1 LSGVALSLLAQGR
14 ILGQALGRLPGD
26 ERGARE
32 RQGPCPRDHVRLA
45 EGCCGRPRRARRTTV
60 RDLSAR
66 AADLTATAADKAAP
80 YARRAGAATADAS
93 VKLAEAARGW
103 AAELRGAKAE
113 PDAAETYEAPSA
125 SATSTATAVAEPE
138 IVDDVAPSGFAA
150 DEPEGAQPEVA
161 DTESF
166 ELPAETEPAPF
177 ESTADAAP
185 ANPGFEEGT
194 GTTEE
199 QDRPGF

>member
-1 LSGVALSLLAQGR
+1 MDDETRGTNEAHENGKGHAPETMFDSLKVAA
-14 ILGQALGRLPGD
+14 GD
-26 ERGARE
+26 
-32 RQGPCPRDHVRLA
+32 LA
-45 EGCCGRPRRARRTTV
+45 ERAGPTV

-80 YARRAGAATADAS
+80 FARRAGAATADAS
-93 VKLAEAARGW
+93 VKLAEAARSW
-103 AAELRGAKAE
+103 AADLRGAKSE
-113 PDAAETYEAPSA
+113 PAAAETYEAPSA

-150 DEPEGAQPEVA
+150 DEPEGAQPE
-161 DTESF
+161 SF

-177 ESTADAAP
+177 ESTADEAP

-194 GTTEE
+194 GTSEA

>member
-1 LSGVALSLLAQGR
+1 MDDETRGTNEAHENGKGHAPETMFDSLKVAA
-14 ILGQALGRLPGD
+14 GD
-26 ERGARE
+26 
-32 RQGPCPRDHVRLA
+32 LA
-45 EGCCGRPRRARRTTV
+45 ERAGPTV

-150 DEPEGAQPEVA
+150 DEPEGARPEVA